1 MQWGVPLLL
10 ATVLFL
16 GTEILVQGSIV
27 CEGTECQL
35 QSSRWVVFSS
45 DAQPFYLFF
54 APITTLLW
62 SVNIGYTPIV
72 VIVVPTGY
80 TREDTSV
87 PRPQGWK
94 ILDLV
99 LARTEEA
106 GGKVGLLYNNKGK
119 DGIIK
124 DGTVSQLSRLYA
136 AALNLSAEDY
146 ILTSDVDMFPLSKD
160 HFHQQDFS
168 PLPVHLF
175 YANAYSHVFAKDGTV
190 MYPLCYIGMKAATWK
205 EVMGIPTETRDDG
218 KDVERMQGMVLAAIE
233 DGIARY
239 GKDRWQDSRK
249 QDGDI
254 QWYFDQVLFGEMI
267 SKWWGHPQECLKI
280 PRYPFRD
287 RLDRSRWTFTGLR
300 EELNGKIDSHVLR
313 PGHIE
318 QNWPKLVQL
327 LAVLLPEDKVAWLQS
342 YRAEFMQILAQ

>member
-1 MQWGVPLLL
+1 MQWGGRFPLLF
-10 ATVLFL
+10 VLL
-16 GTEILVQGSIV
+16 IGTEFLVQGSIV
-27 CEGTECQL
+27 CEDAECMP
-35 QSSRWVVFSS
+35 QSSRFVVFSS

-62 SVNIGYTPIV
+62 NINIGYTPIV
-72 VIVVPTGY
+72 VVVVPTGY
-80 TREDTSV
+80 TREDTTAT
-87 PRPQGWK
+87 RPQTWK
-94 ILDLV
+94 ILDLA
-99 LARTEEA
+99 LATTEEA
-106 GGKVGLLYNNKGK
+106 GGKIVLLYNKGK
-119 DGIIK
+119 DCIIK
-124 DGTVSQLSRLYA
+124 DGTLSQLSRLYA

-146 ILTSDVDMFPLSKD
+146 ILTSDVDMLPLSND

-175 YANAYSHVFAKDGTV
+175 YANAYWHLFAKDGTV
-190 MYPLCYIGMKAATWK
+190 MYPLCYIGMKVATWK
-205 EVMGIPTETRDDG
+205 EVMGIPTETREAG
-218 KDVERMQGMVLAAIE
+218 KEEETMQDMMLAAVE

-254 QWYFDQVLFGEMI
+254 QWYFDQVLFGEKI
-267 SKWWGHPQECLKI
+267 SEWWGHPQECLKI

-287 RLDRSRWTFTGLR
+287 RLDRSKWTFTGVR

-313 PGHIE
+313 PGHSD

-327 LAVLLPEDKVAWLQS
+327 LAVLLPEDQVAWLRS
-342 YRAEFMQILAQ
+342 YRAEFIQLLAQ